1 MEQGQEEQP
10 ALPDMEL
17 INIIEGMSH
26 ESRMELK
33 RSALDKISECEML
46 CRMVDDAFAGEG
58 LESPT
63 IIY

>member
-1 MEQGQEEQP
+1 MENGQEEQP

-17 INIIEGMSH
+17 INIIEGMH
-26 ESRMELK
+26 PEERMQLK
-33 RSALDKISECEML
+33 RSALDKISECESL